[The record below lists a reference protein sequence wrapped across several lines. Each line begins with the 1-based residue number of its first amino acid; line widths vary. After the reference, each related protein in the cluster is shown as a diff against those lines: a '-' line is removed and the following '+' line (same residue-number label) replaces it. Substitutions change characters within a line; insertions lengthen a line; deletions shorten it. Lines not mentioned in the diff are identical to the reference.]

1 MLPVGRLIPLPP
13 EDTARRRGNSASINI
28 FCNVQLLTLIN
39 EKMRF
44 MPQNG
49 PLRVRESE
57 KEQKTECRDEFDNI
71 YIMYVSHLK
80 SDIIH
85 NSPNNFDEN

>member
-1 MLPVGRLIPLPP
+1 
-13 EDTARRRGNSASINI
+13 
-28 FCNVQLLTLIN
+28 
-39 EKMRF
+39 MRF
-44 MPQNG
+44 MLQNG

-71 YIMYVSHLK
+71 YMYVSHLK